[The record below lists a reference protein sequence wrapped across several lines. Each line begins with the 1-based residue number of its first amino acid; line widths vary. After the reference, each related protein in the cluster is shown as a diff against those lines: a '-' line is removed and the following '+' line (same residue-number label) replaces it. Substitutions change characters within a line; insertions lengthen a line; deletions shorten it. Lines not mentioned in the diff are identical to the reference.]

1 MTDDIAKDALDDC
14 PEVEVHPVGTRD
26 VMRELAEALRDTL
39 GWMQRNK
46 IGSGH
51 QPPVV
56 EALARYDK
64 LMGGRR

>member
-1 MTDDIAKDALDDC
+1 
-14 PEVEVHPVGTRD
+14 
-26 VMRELAEALRDTL
+26 MRELAEALRDTL